1 MNQDRQPVGA
11 SGGDLRTLLL
21 VLFALVLSEAV
32 LRSTEDMLSGN
43 IAHVNEISDLVAD
56 YSPETEPSFV
66 FLGNSLTNNG
76 VDVPLVNELLL
87 QNGVQVGDSTKL
99 VPDATT
105 IWSWSCVLENQFFD
119 NGVGPGPV
127 VLGFGWDQ
135 LSDQSRILPTRL
147 GAYFCSTVDLL
158 TINKHRNLSSAEAGE
173 FLTAKS
179 LRTYAHRETVRNLIL
194 TIVVPHYQ
202 NMTQSINRQQRNSQ
216 DNSESQYSY
225 SVLEQLINSLE
236 AFDSRLVVVAMPVR
250 DQPYEIESNLRTL
263 LDSRG
268 IPLFDYRHLERIS
281 YNSYLDDMHL
291 NSDGATVLSTRLA
304 KDLSTAL
311 ASTNDRPS
319 NQ

>member
-119 NGVGPGPV
+119 NGVGPGTV

-147 GAYFCSTVDLL
+147 GAYFCSTVDFL
-158 TINKHRNLSSAEAGE
+158 TINKR
-173 FLTAKS
+173 
-179 LRTYAHRETVRNLIL
+179 
-194 TIVVPHYQ
+194 
-202 NMTQSINRQQRNSQ
+202 
-216 DNSESQYSY
+216 
-225 SVLEQLINSLE
+225 
-236 AFDSRLVVVAMPVR
+236 
-250 DQPYEIESNLRTL
+250 
-263 LDSRG
+263 RG
-268 IPLFDYRHLERIS
+268 RRIS
-281 YNSYLDDMHL
+281 H
-291 NSDGATVLSTRLA
+291 G
-304 KDLSTAL
+304 
-311 ASTNDRPS
+311 
-319 NQ
+319 